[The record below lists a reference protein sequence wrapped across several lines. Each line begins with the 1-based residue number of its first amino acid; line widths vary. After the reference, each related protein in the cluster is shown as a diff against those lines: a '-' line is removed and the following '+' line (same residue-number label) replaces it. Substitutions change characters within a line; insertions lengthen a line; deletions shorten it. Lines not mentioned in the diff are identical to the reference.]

1 MSSRND
7 ARVPYP
13 INGGTQTASFTGTSA
28 AISTAFDSQTRRAV
42 FYSTQDCHLHF
53 ATAPTAT
60 TADFFLPASVS
71 MMLAVRPGEKVAA
84 IRGSAD
90 GTLYVS
96 EVTY

>member
-13 INGGTQTASFTGTSA
+13 INGGTQTAAFTATSA
-28 AISTAFDSQTRRAV
+28 AISTAFGGQTRRAV
-42 FYSTQDCHLHF
+42 FYATQDCHIHLA
-53 ATAPTAT
+53 ATPTAVT
-60 TADFFLPASVS
+60 TDFFLPATTS

-84 IRGSAD
+84 IRASAD